1 MIPYKERILKFKY
14 NKLKNGPETKEIIE
28 YGEKAYKDKIKEL
41 KAEIRELNKRIEQF
55 KVDKKINDLMKQQQ
69 YDSVSKFYIDIPQGI
84 RNKFKLGN
92 SFSPAVHRNNILGTR
107 VYRLRFKDGRQFDK
121 NKKKNR

>member
-14 NKLKNGPETKEIIE
+14 NKLKNSPETKEIIE

-41 KAEIRELNKRIEQF
+41 KTEIRELNKRIEQF
-55 KVDKKINDLMKQQQ
+55 KVEKKINDLMKQQQ
-69 YDSVSKFYIDIPQGI
+69 YDSISKFYIDISQGI

-92 SFSPAVHRNNILGTR
+92 SFSPVVHRNNILGTR
-107 VYRLRFKDGRQFDK
+107 VHRLRFKDGRQFDK

>member
-55 KVDKKINDLMKQQQ
+55 KVEKKINDLMKQQ
-69 YDSVSKFYIDIPQGI
+69 
-84 RNKFKLGN
+84 
-92 SFSPAVHRNNILGTR
+92 
-107 VYRLRFKDGRQFDK
+107 
-121 NKKKNR
+121 